1 MIRSRMKSTALCL
14 LALGILAGCTV
25 PAPSPDPQALAR
37 SVVAQPDRSEAD
49 RQTDLRRRPVEL
61 LVFAGIQPGM
71 KVLDLG
77 TGGGYST
84 ELLARAVGPEGV
96 VYGHDAAPINE
107 RAAASFARRLSGTGM
122 SRVVRVLRAFDD
134 PLPPGTPAL
143 DRITLFNVY
152 HDLPAKPV
160 DRAHMNQR
168 LFDALKPG
176 GLLLI
181 TDHSA
186 VAGAGIETGRT
197 LHRIDEGLVRRE
209 LEAAGFRFVA
219 SADFLRHPEDAR
231 TVRIAPTLPVDEFV
245 LKFVRP

>member
-1 MIRSRMKSTALCL
+1 MIRSRLSTTVVSL
-14 LALGILAGCTV
+14 LALIGIAGCAV
-25 PAPSPDPQALAR
+25 PRPTLDQDALAR
-37 SVVAQPDRSEAD
+37 AVVAQPDRSEAD
-49 RQTDLRRRPVEL
+49 RQTDLRRHPVEL
-61 LVFAGIQPGM
+61 LVFAAIQSGM

-96 VYGHDAAPINE
+96 VYGQDAASVNE
-107 RAAASFARRLSGTGM
+107 RAAAAFGRRMTSPSM
-122 SRVVRVLRAFDD
+122 SRVVRLLRDFDD

-143 DRITLFNVY
+143 DRITVFNVY
-152 HDLPAKPV
+152 HDLPFRPV
-160 DRAHMNQR
+160 DRVRMNQR

-176 GLLLI
+176 GLLVV

-231 TVRIAPTLPVDEFV
+231 TARIAPALPVDEFV